1 MTFTNIQLH
10 REFFFIS
17 LVQKL
22 PCNVQK
28 KPLLIY
34 CLLFTGS
41 TIPSMDE
48 MTLFIIVTA
57 CSFGV
62 VFLCMAI
69 TLYLQ
74 FKRQQKRNEKSANQ
88 KKTRYNMSP
97 NVYVAPP
104 PILKSKLLD
113 ENAPFGPRTY
123 SIDKKHPFNIYANH
137 DYEDPDAHLANT
149 TPPIYQNDTFRS
161 SPANSLNFPSAD
173 SPSADDLSMST
184 LSREN
189 TFRNSSLQFGV
200 KRSQKELSSPSP
212 GPQRK
217 MSRESTFSNNSP
229 RMMRV
234 QRTPSSDGPLITQ
247 SPLLRLKLAAYN
259 FNQDD

>member
-1 MTFTNIQLH
+1 
-10 REFFFIS
+10 
-17 LVQKL
+17 
-22 PCNVQK
+22 
-28 KPLLIY
+28 
-34 CLLFTGS
+34 
-41 TIPSMDE
+41 MDE

-74 FKRQQKRNEKSANQ
+74 FKRQQKRSEKAASQ
-88 KKTRYNMSP
+88 KKTRYNMTP
-97 NVYVAPP
+97 NIYVAPP

-113 ENAPFGPRTY
+113 ENASLAPRTY

-137 DYEDPDAHLANT
+137 DYEDVDMHLSNNL
-149 TPPIYQNDTFRS
+149 PPLYQNDTFRS
-161 SPANSLNFPSAD
+161 SPVNSLNFPSAE
-173 SPSADDLSMST
+173 SPSTDDLSMST

-189 TFRNSSLQFGV
+189 TFRNSSPQFGV
-200 KRSQKELSSPSP
+200 KRSQKGASSPSP

-217 MSRESTFSNNSP
+217 MSRESTFSSNSP
-229 RMMRV
+229 RMMRM
-234 QRTPSSDGPLITQ
+234 QRTPSSDGPSITQ

-259 FNQDD
+259 FNQDN

>member
-1 MTFTNIQLH
+1 
-10 REFFFIS
+10 
-17 LVQKL
+17 
-22 PCNVQK
+22 
-28 KPLLIY
+28 
-34 CLLFTGS
+34 
-41 TIPSMDE
+41 MDE

-74 FKRQQKRNEKSANQ
+74 FKRQQKRNEKHANQ

-113 ENAPFGPRTY
+113 EENASFVPRTY
-123 SIDKKHPFNIYANH
+123 SIDKKRPFNIYANH
-137 DYEDPDAHLANT
+137 DYEDVDRNLANIE
-149 TPPIYQNDTFRS
+149 PPIYQNGTFAT
-161 SPANSLNFPSAD
+161 SPANSLNFPSAE
-173 SPSADDLSMST
+173 SPSTDDLSMST

-189 TFRNSSLQFGV
+189 TLQRDNTFRNDTFPQFGV
-200 KRSQKELSSPSP
+200 RRSQKAGGSSSP

-217 MSRESTFSNNSP
+217 MSRDGSFSGNSP
-229 RMMRV
+229 RMMRA
-234 QRTPSSDGPLITQ
+234 QRTPSNDGPFLTQ
-247 SPLLRLKLAAYN
+247 SPLLRLKMAAYN
-259 FNQDD
+259 FNQDE

>member
-1 MTFTNIQLH
+1 MHT
-10 REFFFIS
+10 S
-17 LVQKL
+17 LSL
-22 PCNVQK
+22 F
-28 KPLLIY
+28 
-34 CLLFTGS
+34 FTGS
-41 TIPSMDE
+41 AIPSMDE

-74 FKRQQKRNEKSANQ
+74 FKRQQKRNEKSASQ

-113 ENAPFGPRTY
+113 DNSSFGPRTY

-137 DYEDPDAHLANT
+137 DYEDVDAHLSSNT
-149 TPPIYQNDTFRS
+149 HPIYQNDTFRS
-161 SPANSLNFPSAD
+161 SPVNSLNFPSAD
-173 SPSADDLSMST
+173 SPSTDDLSMGT

-189 TFRNSSLQFGV
+189 TFRSNSLPQFGV
-200 KRSQKELSSPSP
+200 KRSQKAPGGSSP

-229 RMMRV
+229 RMMRA
-234 QRTPSSDGPLITQ
+234 QRTPSNDGPLITQ

>member
-1 MTFTNIQLH
+1 MSADDN
-10 REFFFIS
+10 
-17 LVQKL
+17 K
-22 PCNVQK
+22 
-28 KPLLIY
+28 
-34 CLLFTGS
+34 S
-41 TIPSMDE
+41 TKNYPACSIIVFVSGNAIPSMDE

-74 FKRQQKRNEKSANQ
+74 FKRQQKRNKKVANQ
-88 KKTRYNMSP
+88 KKTRYNMTP
-97 NVYVAPP
+97 NIYVAPP

-113 ENAPFGPRTY
+113 ENASLPPRTY

-137 DYEDPDAHLANT
+137 DYEDVDTHMSNHPSPL
-149 TPPIYQNDTFRS
+149 YQNDTFKS
-161 SPANSLNFPSAD
+161 SAANSLNFPSAE
-173 SPSADDLSMST
+173 SPSTDHDDLSMGT

-200 KRSQKELSSPSP
+200 KRSTKGANTPSP

-217 MSRESTFSNNSP
+217 MSRESTFSTNSP
-229 RMMRV
+229 QMMRM
-234 QRTPSSDGPLITQ
+234 QRTPSSDGPGITQ

-259 FNQDD
+259 FNHDD